1 MDRFDCIV
9 SGGTV
14 VTGGEATVCDI
25 GIADGRIAALG
36 RNLTGAAQRIDAG
49 GRIVLPGGIDSHC
62 HIEQPNPGPTVN
74 ADSWAT
80 GSASALAGG
89 TTSVICFAA
98 QQKGGSLMEA
108 TRSYHEFARQS
119 RVDYAFHLM
128 ITDPTTEV
136 IEHELPALVEAGN
149 RSIKIF
155 LTYDA
160 ARLTDGEALRVLA
173 AARRLGAMVCVHAE
187 HHDLVAFYQEAL
199 VAAGLNAPKY
209 HAWSR
214 PMLVERECVHRV
226 AAMAEA
232 LDVPVQVFHVSGAD
246 SAAEIAR
253 ARARGLTF
261 WGETCPQYLVLGAA
275 DLDRPGFEGA
285 KFICSPAP
293 RTSADQEALWTALR
307 TGVLSNVSSDHSPN
321 RFDDPRGKK
330 VAGEDAPFTV
340 VPNGVPGLAAR
351 LPILFSEGVV
361 KGRIDLPTFAALSA
375 GNAAHIFG
383 LAPRKGAIAVGAD
396 ADLVLWDPQRRV
408 RLTNAL
414 MQHGV
419 DYTPFEGLEVTGW
432 PVTTLLRGRIA
443 CEDGKVRAE
452 TGTGQFLARAP
463 YAAIRPRG
471 VFPVPFNPVDR
482 VLTDEAA
489 KTSGTTSENARS

>member
-14 VTGGEATVCDI
+14 VMGGDATACDI
-25 GIADGRIAALG
+25 GITGGRIAALG
-36 RNLTGAAQRIDAG
+36 RNLTGADRRIDAG

-74 ADSWAT
+74 ADTWAT

-89 TTSVICFAA
+89 TTTVICFAA
-98 QQKGGSLMEA
+98 QQQGGSLAEA
-108 TRSYHEFARQS
+108 TRSYHQAAKQS

-128 ITDPTTEV
+128 ITDPTPEV
-136 IEHELPALVEAGN
+136 IERELPALIEAGH

-155 LTYDA
+155 LTYDGV
-160 ARLTDGEALRVLA
+160 RLTDAEALRVLA
-173 AARRLGAMVCVHAE
+173 AARRAGAMVCVHAE
-187 HHDLVAFYQEAL
+187 HHDLVDFYREAL
-199 VAAGLNAPKY
+199 VAAGLNAAKY

-246 SAAEIAR
+246 SAVEIAR

-261 WGETCPQYLVLGAA
+261 WGATCTHYLVLTAD

-285 KFICSPAP
+285 KSICSPAL
-293 RTSADQEALWTALR
+293 RTGADQEALWTALR
-307 TGVLSNVSSDHSPN
+307 SGVLSNVSSDHSPN
-321 RFDDPRGKK
+321 RYDDPRGKK

-361 KGRIDLPTFAALSA
+361 KRRIDLATFAAITA
-375 GNAAHIFG
+375 GNAARIFG
-383 LAPRKGAIAVGAD
+383 LAPRKGAITVGAD
-396 ADLVLWDPQRRV
+396 ADLVLWDPDRRV
-408 RLTNAL
+408 RLDNAL

-419 DYTPFEGLEVTGW
+419 DYTPFDGMEVTGW
-432 PVTTLLRGRIA
+432 PVTTLLRGAIA
-443 CEDGKVRAE
+443 CEDGDVRAE
-452 TGTGQFLARAP
+452 TGTGTFLARGP
-463 YAAIRPRG
+463 YEAIRPRG

-482 VLTDEAA
+482 VLTD
-489 KTSGTTSENARS
+489 KGVSS